1 MELRAYWERTDST
14 DEVEDDAG
22 TFHLQWAFSVC
33 SNTPVARYFLINGSP
48 ATAFEMRGLLDLE

>member
-1 MELRAYWERTDST
+1 MELRAYWERTDPT
-14 DEVEDDAG
+14 DEVEDDAR

-33 SNTPVARYFLINGSP
+33 TNMSVARYFLINDVP